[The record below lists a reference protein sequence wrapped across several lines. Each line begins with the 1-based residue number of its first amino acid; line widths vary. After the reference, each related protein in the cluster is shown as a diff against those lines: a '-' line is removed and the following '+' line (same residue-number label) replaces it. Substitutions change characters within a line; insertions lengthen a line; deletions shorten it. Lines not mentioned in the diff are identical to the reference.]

1 MTGTKW
7 TIAMVLCLGFTVG
20 VGMIEGAFAQAKTK
34 NAQQPMVL
42 VFDTKKTKQPTVF
55 LSLQGEPGASL
66 GKAQLNNKADTVQLN
81 KHGRKNGQEVWIVHG
96 SPEKT
101 SGPYQVTNATA
112 NTFQLLADALS
123 VDEKT
128 GKKTIKKVV
137 GDINTD
143 ETVTILAS
151 GKLPDGT
158 IRWGDGQSE
167 RVRRSGVVAHTYA
180 KAGTHEVSIVGTLPW
195 YGSEIDTLVG
205 NAYNAFAEDFW
216 SDHQSLVAVNQFG
229 ALGTKSLRG
238 AFRNAVHLIKVPDA
252 LSSTV
257 TDMSQMFQ
265 GAISFNQPL
274 EKWDVS
280 KVTDMS
286 SMFFGAT
293 SFNQPLEKWNVSNV
307 TDMREMFFYAESF
320 NQPLEKWNVSKVT
333 NMIGMFSMATSFNR
347 PLEKWNVSQVTDTT
361 GMFLGAKSF
370 NQPLGKWNVS
380 KVTNKRGMFAL
391 AASFNQPLEQWN
403 VSSVMD
409 MSGMFEDAT
418 AFNQPLEK
426 WNVSKVTNMSE
437 MFKNATSFNQNISR
451 WCVKLITS
459 KPESFSENATS
470 WTQPKP
476 VWGTC
481 P

>member
-42 VFDTKKTKQPTVF
+42 VFDTKKTKQPTIF

-123 VDEKT
+123 VNEKT
-128 GKKTIKKVV
+128 GKKTSEKVV

-151 GKLPDGT
+151 GKLPDVT
-158 IRWGDGQSE
+158 IRWGDGKSE

-180 KAGTHEVSIVGTLPW
+180 KTGTHEVSIVGTLPW
-195 YGSEIDTLVG
+195 YGSEINTLMD
-205 NAYNAFAEDFW
+205 NAYSASSEDLE

-252 LSSTV
+252 LPSTV

-274 EKWDVS
+274 EKWNVL

-286 SMFFGAT
+286 WMFWGAT
-293 SFNQPLEKWNVSNV
+293 
-307 TDMREMFFYAESF
+307 SF

-380 KVTNKRGMFAL
+380 NVTRMNYMFNDAT
-391 AASFNQPLEQWN
+391 SFNQPLEQWN
-403 VSSVMD
+403 VSKVTD
-409 MSGMFEDAT
+409 MSGMFQGA
-418 AFNQPLEK
+418 A
-426 WNVSKVTNMSE
+426 
-437 MFKNATSFNQNISR
+437 SFN
-451 WCVKLITS
+451 
-459 KPESFSENATS
+459 KPL
-470 WTQPKP
+470 
-476 VWGTC
+476 
-481 P
+481 